1 MSTTIRPH
9 FSHEAA
15 STPSTPVPTASARPV
30 SIFMRDSIDGTS
42 DFFPFHDLAKL
53 GGETSDR
60 FSFQDL
66 IKEGIDGSQDID
78 LFRTGCQVNGV
89 SDCNIACSNT
99 SYFFGSLETFYNCAA
114 LASIAY
120 WTHEE
125 GTYYVGPE
133 AERNASVIM
142 GDGTVA
148 SFDGRPVLQSF
159 VKCAV
164 ESCDKDRL
172 AKPCPDVVT
181 ELSLSSTTDEIFEA
195 MDKFCPEIKAEINP
209 DIFGP
214 GVSRHC
220 AIKFPDSILTMTIL
234 LGFNIICS
242 ASRLFRIPLSLP
254 QRVQRMGPLL
264 AEAARGEAEAAC
276 STSDSDRVNDM
287 ERLISILSNKHSHCH
302 NAC

>member
-1 MSTTIRPH
+1 
-9 FSHEAA
+9 
-15 STPSTPVPTASARPV
+15 
-30 SIFMRDSIDGTS
+30 MRDSIAGTS
-42 DFFPFHDLAKL
+42 DFFPFHDLAQL
-53 GGETSDR
+53 GPQTSDN
-60 FSFQDL
+60 FSFKDL
-66 IKEGIDGSQDID
+66 IQEGIDGSQDID

-99 SYFFGSLETFYNCAA
+99 TYFFGSLETFYNCAA

-164 ESCDKDRL
+164 ESCDQDRL
-172 AKPCPDVVT
+172 ATPCNNSVKT
-181 ELSLSSTTDEIFEA
+181 LSSSSTTEEIFEA
-195 MDKFCPEIKAEINP
+195 MDEFCPDIKAEINP

-214 GVSRHC
+214 GVSAYN
-220 AIKFPDSILTMTIL
+220 AINL
-234 LGFNIICS
+234 
-242 ASRLFRIPLSLP
+242 
-254 QRVQRMGPLL
+254 Q
-264 AEAARGEAEAAC
+264 
-276 STSDSDRVNDM
+276 
-287 ERLISILSNKHSHCH
+287 SHC
-302 NAC
+302 